1 MTKPLTNNQRILQ
14 SLKKPAEVSMPMTA
28 EQVLEQPYIGS
39 YAVKWKRTDG
49 TTGSTVKKDPMLA
62 NTTFANLVIT
72 LPPGCEVTLED
83 NGVVIARCV
92 VMMP

>member
-1 MTKPLTNNQRILQ
+1 MNKPLTNNQRILQ
-14 SLKKPAEVSMPMTA
+14 SLKKPAELSVPMTA
-28 EQVLEQPYIGS
+28 EAVLEQPFIRD
-39 YAVKWKRTDG
+39 YAVKWKRPDG
-49 TTGSTVKKDPMLA
+49 TTGSTVKKNPAQA

-83 NGVVIARCV
+83 DGVVVARCV